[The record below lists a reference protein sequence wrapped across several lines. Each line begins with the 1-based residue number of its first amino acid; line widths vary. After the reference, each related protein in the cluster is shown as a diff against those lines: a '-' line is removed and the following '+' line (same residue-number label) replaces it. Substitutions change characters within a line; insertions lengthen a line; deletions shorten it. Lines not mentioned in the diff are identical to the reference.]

1 MRRMVDRVRERWA
14 RGQVALNAW
23 LTLEG
28 ARAAETVAGAG
39 FDAVTVDLQHG
50 AVTFDAL
57 GGVVAA
63 IEPTGAVPFARLPW
77 NDPGA
82 AMRALDLGVRGVI
95 APIVNSAEEA
105 DALAR
110 ACRYPPRGLRSYGAV
125 RAVFGAGREQ
135 TERAN
140 EEVFVFAQ
148 IETAEGLAAVGEIC
162 AVDGLDGLYVGPA
175 DLSLSLDLASFADLE
190 DPRLLEALDSI
201 LEAARAHGVV
211 PGIHAPSGDA
221 ALAMARRGFTFV
233 GAAGDA
239 DALSNALGASVER
252 LRAELERPA

>member
-1 MRRMVDRVRERWA
+1 MRRMPNRVRERWE

-28 ARAAETVAGAG
+28 PLASETVARAG

-50 AVTFDAL
+50 AITFDEL
-57 GGVVAA
+57 GPIVAA
-63 IEPTGAVPFARLPW
+63 IEPTDAVPFARLPW
-77 NDPGA
+77 NDPAA

-95 APIVNSAEEA
+95 APMVNSAAEA

-110 ACRYPPRGLRSYGAV
+110 ASRYPPRGIRSYGAV
-125 RAVFGAGREQ
+125 RAAFGAGREQ

-140 EEVFVFAQ
+140 DEVLVFAQ
-148 IETAEGLAAVGEIC
+148 IETAEGLADVAEIC

-175 DLSLSLDLASFADLE
+175 DLSLSLGLASFADLE
-190 DPRLLEALDSI
+190 DPRLLEALDAV
-201 LEAARAHGVV
+201 LQAARGHGVV

-221 ALAMARRGFTFV
+221 ALTMARRGFTFI
-233 GAAGDA
+233 GSAGDA
-239 DALSNALGASVER
+239 DALSKALAGSADR
-252 LRAELERPA
+252 IRAELDRPA